1 MTIQSPAL
9 SSENALDALLAS
21 YAVGTLS
28 PPLHA
33 LVGSHLA
40 LSAQNR
46 SFVADLEAVA
56 GAALEDMLPAPVA
69 NREERLASIFATEL
83 DDTVTPMGRAHDLM
97 PSPLRRYVG
106 IPLEAVQWKTILPGV
121 KEYRIE
127 RSEGVDAKL
136 FWIRAGRKMPHHTHE
151 GSEFTLILQG
161 GFTDISGHYGL
172 GDIAIAD
179 DEVDHRPVA
188 DKDIDCICFAV
199 TDAPLRLTGPVGRIV
214 QRLFG
219 H

>member
-1 MTIQSPAL
+1 VTIQTQAL
-9 SSENALDALLAS
+9 PSANALDALLAS

-33 LVGSHLA
+33 LIGGHLA
-40 LSAQNR
+40 LSPR
-46 SFVADLEAVA
+46 SRAFVADLEAVS
-56 GAALEDMLPAPVA
+56 GAALEDLRPVDIR
-69 NREERLASIFATEL
+69 NRDERLAAIFAL
-83 DDTVTPMGRAHDLM
+83 GADAGTPNATAASDLM
-97 PSPLRRYVG
+97 PAALRRYVG
-106 IPLEAVQWKTILPGV
+106 MSMESVPWRTILPGM
-121 KEYRIE
+121 KEYRVE
-127 RSEGVDAKL
+127 QSEAGEVKL
-136 FWIRAGRKMPHHTHE
+136 FWIKAGRKMPHHTHE

-161 GFTDISGHYGL
+161 GFTDIGGHYGV

-188 DKDIDCICFAV
+188 DSDVDCICFAV